1 MILSGEKDIEGK
13 YLRILQELGSAV
25 PRDLARRLGVSEC
38 CAVHWLT
45 ELARQGRLRI
55 TEVEAATEGVV
66 PCATASA
73 VSRQRRATCSAG
85 TVSPDE
91 PWFYAV

>member
-1 MILSGEKDIEGK
+1 MISGWTTDIEGE
-13 YLRILQELGSAV
+13 YLRVLQELGSAV
-25 PRDLARRLGVSEC
+25 PRDFAMRLGVSEG
-38 CAVHWLT
+38 CAVYWLT

-55 TEVEAATEGVV
+55 TGVEVATEGNV
-66 PCATASA
+66 PRATASF